1 MPVLPRRRDQIG
13 EPVQELKRREFDN
26 AIGSRPRGLA
36 AAAGSDPVG
45 GFVSGQH
52 VADLG
57 DAVGWAADHGES
69 FERKGRPGA
78 VSQQVFE
85 TPKIAGHI
93 AVDERD
99 PNTGI
104 D

>member
-1 MPVLPRRRDQIG
+1 MPVLPRRRDEIRQPI
-13 EPVQELKRREFDN
+13 EKLKRREFDD
-26 AIGSRPRGLA
+26 AIGSRPRGRA
-36 AAAGSDPVG
+36 AATGSDPVG

-52 VADLG
+52 VADSG
-57 DAVGWAADHGES
+57 CAAVWAADHGEPL
-69 FERKGRPGA
+69 EREGGPGA
-78 VSQQVFE
+78 VPQQVFE

-99 PNTGI
+99 PDTGV